1 MWRRIVTPS
10 NLLTLLCTLFTL
22 FLLLREV
29 YHFTITK
36 PTSTSFEHRD
46 LSPEDFPDIMVCIKP
61 AFNRDIALKY
71 GYQGNLYYRGSS
83 DGTMFV
89 GWSGVNDTADSLIF

>member
-1 MWRRIVTPS
+1 MYPDQPAY
-10 NLLTLLCTLFTL
+10 LLCTLFTFYL
-22 FLLLREV
+22 IFKEVKVFLAD
-29 YHFTITK
+29 K
-36 PTSTSFEHRD
+36 PTSTSLEHRD

-89 GWSGVNDTADSLIF
+89 GWSGVNGTADS